1 MLHVFSKKKW
11 NVKLKSY
18 FLSKIDTMRH
28 WNWLG
33 QCSRYIFIYVTQVSY
48 TIWTWLWS
56 VCEPRRSACNT
67 LTMSYRPMWDK
78 AFSSTPRDVFRLL
91 LAQVCSI
98 VWQQWTLSPYVSNCF
113 IFSGVYPSC
122 LASALQSPEFP
133 RWLANWCSTHF
144 LFDIGRSLYFVS
156 SLYIL
161 HCTVKSTHTPLSVP
175 EAREYSTWSCGSWT
189 LWRFFSLILEYCL
202 KNT

>member
-1 MLHVFSKKKW
+1 MYVKQYKEGETPILSRKHAASKKKW

-18 FLSKIDTMRH
+18 FLSKIVTMRH

-113 IFSGVYPSC
+113 IFSGVYPKIKDMSYLSC
-122 LASALQSPEFP
+122 
-133 RWLANWCSTHF
+133 
-144 LFDIGRSLYFVS
+144 FD
-156 SLYIL
+156 
-161 HCTVKSTHTPLSVP
+161 
-175 EAREYSTWSCGSWT
+175 RE
-189 LWRFFSLILEYCL
+189 R
-202 KNT
+202 